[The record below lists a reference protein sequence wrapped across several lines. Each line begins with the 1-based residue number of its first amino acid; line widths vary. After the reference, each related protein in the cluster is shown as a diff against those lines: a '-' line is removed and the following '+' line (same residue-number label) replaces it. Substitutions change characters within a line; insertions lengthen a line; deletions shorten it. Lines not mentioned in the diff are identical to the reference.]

1 MGNVPWHEEFTDRMA
16 DLRRSGRFEFERAW
30 EITLRYLPPDPRRDF
45 GIRGPWFPEG
55 TTQAWRAEREH
66 LAWFRGVCEQA
77 WDGGPSRL
85 RLLRS
90 ESGLAGVLG
99 DGRAGRGRSRHLSE
113 AA

>member
-1 MGNVPWHEEFTDRMA
+1 MTVPWHEEFTDRMA

-55 TTQAWRAEREH
+55 TFQALRAEREH
-66 LAWFRGVCEQA
+66 LAWFRGVCEAA
-77 WDGGPSRL
+77 WLDAGPSRL
-85 RLLRS
+85 RLLRA
-90 ESGLAGVLG
+90 EGLKDVLG
-99 DGRAGRGRSRHLSE
+99 GRAGRGRSRGMSE

>member
-1 MGNVPWHEEFTDRMA
+1 MTVPWHEEFTDRMA

-55 TTQAWRAEREH
+55 TTLALAEEQKH

-77 WDGGPSRL
+77 WAGGPSRL
-85 RLLRS
+85 RLLRA
-90 ESGLAGVLG
+90 EGLKDAMG
-99 DGRAGRGRSRHLSE
+99 GRDGRGRSRQMSE